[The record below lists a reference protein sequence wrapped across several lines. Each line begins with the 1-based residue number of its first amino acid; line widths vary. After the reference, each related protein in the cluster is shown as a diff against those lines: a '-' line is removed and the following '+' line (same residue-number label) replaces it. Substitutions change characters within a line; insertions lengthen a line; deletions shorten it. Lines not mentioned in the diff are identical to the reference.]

1 MSRGTP
7 LSTLASW
14 GFFVFAAAVF
24 GWALLHSGL
33 LNGAEKPQEPD
44 ALGHAE
50 TLEMAVQPAELED
63 VAKLQERGEAFLRA
77 GEMKLAAA
85 DFAAVAKRAPTA
97 EHIEQLVR
105 AYVRDQ
111 EYKKA
116 SAVLEKAQH
125 TPLASWRLT
134 ALEAEIALRR
144 QDAKEAQVAIAS
156 LPEDSP
162 EQLVFS
168 GLLLL
173 LMGSEKGDENAENQ
187 QLEEV
192 AERFLA
198 AEQMPEMALLSQTN
212 ELATA
217 LADAAR
223 EFALFTEGEQAHQQL
238 LYARAANWAGLHEV
252 ALALA
257 SGITKGN
264 PEYRDAFVVLG
275 HSALAIGKLG
285 TANAALSR
293 AAKIDPLHGASQFF
307 LGLTLERLS
316 RHAAAA
322 QAFSAALRLHE
333 GVPTPEALA
342 GLARTALAAGDRA
355 QAAQAASLLLAQRGE
370 MADFVLAL
378 DIALAEGG
386 NPADAIGLA
395 LRAVEA
401 FPSSAMAQVL
411 LAKSLRQNGNREEA
425 RRALAVALEMEPGF
439 PPAFLERAR
448 VAADADE
455 TAAALQDF
463 RTAYSLTPYS
473 TTGQQAAAEHNQ
485 LLKRQ

>member
-7 LSTLASW
+7 LSALASW

-50 TLEMAVQPAELED
+50 TLEMAVQPAELKD

-168 GLLLL
+168 GLLRLL
-173 LMGSEKGDENAENQ
+173 AGSEEGEDN

-257 SGITKGN
+257 GQITKRN

-275 HSALAIGKLG
+275 HSALAVGKLG

-316 RHAAAA
+316 RHAAAS

-333 GVPTPEALA
+333 GVPTPEALS
-342 GLARTALAAGDRA
+342 GLARTALAAQDSV

-370 MADFVLAL
+370 IADFVLAV
-378 DIALAEGG
+378 DIALAKGG
-386 NPADAIGLA
+386 NPADAIALA
-395 LRAVEA
+395 LRAVEEL
-401 FPSSAMAQVL
+401 PNSAMAQVL

-448 VAADADE
+448 VAADAGE

-463 RTAYSLTPYS
+463 RTAYSLSAYS
-473 TTGQQAAAEHNQ
+473 ETGQQAAAEHNE